1 MKIKCHHWKVQAL
14 ASEGQQHRSTLS
26 YSDRASRHR
35 AKPTRYLAQRSVMHR
50 NRLISLLIRSG
61 SVTSLEEI
69 PPEAEPMDIEPQ
81 EAGLTPLRGRDWHRS
96 QDLRE
101 TAFAADLSR
110 LVGE

>member
-1 MKIKCHHWKVQAL
+1 
-14 ASEGQQHRSTLS
+14 
-26 YSDRASRHR
+26 
-35 AKPTRYLAQRSVMHR
+35 
-50 NRLISLLIRSG
+50 
-61 SVTSLEEI
+61 
-69 PPEAEPMDIEPQ
+69 MDIEPQ